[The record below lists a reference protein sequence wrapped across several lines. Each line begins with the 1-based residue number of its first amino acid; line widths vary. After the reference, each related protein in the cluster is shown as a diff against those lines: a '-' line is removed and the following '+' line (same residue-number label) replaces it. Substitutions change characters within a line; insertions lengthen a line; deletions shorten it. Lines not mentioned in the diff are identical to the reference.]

1 MSLAEYAFQ
10 RIIWTIR
17 RLLKALY
24 LTYTQVQEVLDH
36 RRDRVWDNPYTKTTA
51 RESIL
56 ELQLRHELT
65 SPLRT

>member
-36 RRDRVWDNPYTKTTA
+36 RRDRVWDNPHTKTTA
-51 RESIL
+51 RESVL
-56 ELQLRHELT
+56 ELQLRHGLT